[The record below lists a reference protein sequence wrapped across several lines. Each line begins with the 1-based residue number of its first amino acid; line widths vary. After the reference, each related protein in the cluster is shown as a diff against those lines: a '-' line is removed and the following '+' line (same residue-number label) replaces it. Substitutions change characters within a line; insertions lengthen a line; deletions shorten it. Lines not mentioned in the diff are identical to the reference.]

1 MSHRFMLALSAA
13 VLLALVPAYPA
24 SAHLPPALPF
34 SPYGT
39 IRINGARVPD
49 GTVVSSWCG
58 GVSYRLTSTVVAS
71 EKSWYFNL
79 DIPGDDP
86 ETPDVTEGCTPNEIV
101 SFKIGDSWATQEAQ
115 WVSGSSGRLDLTG
128 FSGTTLPR
136 RTWLPLVYRS
146 EATRRVNA
154 P

>member
-24 SAHLPPALPF
+24 SAQLPPALPF

-71 EKSWYFNL
+71 EESWYFNL

-86 ETPDVTEGCTPNEIV
+86 ETPGVTEGCTPNEIV
-101 SFKIGDSWATQEAQ
+101 SFKIGDSWATEEAQ

>member
-1 MSHRFMLALSAA
+1 MSHLFMLALSSA

-24 SAHLPPALPF
+24 SAQLPPTLPF
-34 SPYGT
+34 SPYGAV
-39 IRINGARVPD
+39 RVNGARVTD

-71 EKSWYFNL
+71 EESWYFNL

-86 ETPDVTEGCTPNEIV
+86 ETPGVKEGCTPNEIV
-101 SFKIGDSWATQEAQ
+101 SFKIGDSWATQKAQ

-128 FSGTTLPR
+128 FSGMTLPR
-136 RTWLPLVYRS
+136 RIWLPLV
-146 EATRRVNA
+146 RR
-154 P
+154 